1 MSDAT
6 DIQLDEVDNVSANM
20 PDSESVQSGVSPT
33 FELPPFVDT
42 RTDEQKAADERLKK
56 QMEEYHML
64 YERGDIGETS
74 LNSLI
79 LHRLAGR
86 FSVIRELQR
95 AFTGEILRLMKP
107 ESECGQGLTLEDA
120 IKRAE
125 SYLAETTAEKLFND
139 LKYRSVN
146 NIDWFDMRQLFKL
159 EPAAAEAIWKR
170 LKTEARED
178 FESGSFAAKIFETT
192 AWRRDPWRRAQY
204 VGICDAFVDDYK
216 PRGAIELSM
225 IEMAVTSFFMYY
237 YWTEILMRRSDTEA
251 MPELF
256 TYAERRK
263 MERYEGRYEWVPPRV
278 TDQDAIEHAAQM
290 ADRFRR
296 QYLSALR
303 ALRDY
308 RRWGAPVI
316 INNEGQ
322 VNFAANGG
330 QQVNLQNKQSKKRR
344 KKVAGT
350 AGRLNRKTVTKTPPK
365 QLGKESPE
373 ESIRME
379 SASESVQ
386 VGQ

>member
-6 DIQLDEVDNVSANM
+6 ETQVEEVDLVSANKS
-20 PDSESVQSGVSPT
+20 DSEDLQSAVSPI
-33 FELPPFVDT
+33 FEPPPFVDT

-56 QMEEYHML
+56 QIEEYHTL

-107 ESECGQGLTLEDA
+107 ESECGQGLTL
-120 IKRAE
+120 
-125 SYLAETTAEKLFND
+125 
-139 LKYRSVN
+139 
-146 NIDWFDMRQLFKL
+146 Q
-159 EPAAAEAIWKR
+159 
-170 LKTEARED
+170 
-178 FESGSFAAKIFETT
+178 
-192 AWRRDPWRRAQY
+192 
-204 VGICDAFVDDYK
+204 
-216 PRGAIELSM
+216 
-225 IEMAVTSFFMYY
+225 
-237 YWTEILMRRSDTEA
+237 EA

-256 TYAERRK
+256 THWERKK
-263 MERYEGRYEWVPPRV
+263 MERLDGRYEWVPPRV

-322 VNFAANGG
+322 VNFAADGG
-330 QQVNLQNKQSKKRR
+330 QQVNLQKKGRGKKRT
-344 KKVAGT
+344 KKADVT
-350 AGRLNRKTVTKTPPK
+350 TGRLKRKRANKPK
-365 QLGKESPE
+365 QLDAKSTE
-373 ESIRME
+373 ESIQME
-379 SASESVQ
+379 PASECVLNAR
-386 VGQ
+386 